1 MRSGGER
8 GRTCSSRCCIRSGF
22 RRGYSCRRAHTG
34 RAARI
39 GHGDE
44 KLLALELTRHARQG
58 CNHRPWRSTSEEH
71 LIRNASRTRRLSLSW
86 PELGRQRDGDRARW
100 ASGTLVQPHVVVR
113 RFRRGFEIEC
123 SIGSGHFPSAI
134 EEHANSASYQKY
146 VAFPN
151 YVPAVLH
158 NSEEDAMRLYH
169 IERTFEQR
177 SLPSA

>member
-22 RRGYSCRRAHTG
+22 RRGYSCR
-34 RAARI
+34 
-39 GHGDE
+39 
-44 KLLALELTRHARQG
+44 

-151 YVPAVLH
+151 YVPAPAVLH
-158 NSEEDAMRLYH
+158 NSEEDAMRLCH